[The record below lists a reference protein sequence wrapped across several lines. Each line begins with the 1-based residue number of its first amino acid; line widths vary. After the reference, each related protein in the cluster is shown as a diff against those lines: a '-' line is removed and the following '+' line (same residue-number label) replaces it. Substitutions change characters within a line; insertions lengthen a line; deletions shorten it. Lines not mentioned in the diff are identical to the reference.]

1 MDLIIWALWIAVV
14 VLGAAL
20 CYSYVVN
27 KLLKTRLDLLD
38 FENKKLKEIIKTKD
52 RKGKGGILK
61 SFICQTTPVL
71 AYSAYINPSYIS

>member
-52 RKGKGGILK
+52 RKGKG
-61 SFICQTTPVL
+61 
-71 AYSAYINPSYIS
+71 